1 MTFDLAQ
8 HQRERIRVLE
18 RENNGL
24 QLENARL
31 VIALAAYIDRMY
43 WREKIQALT
52 QDEFMAELA
61 TTLPSRPEG
70 VSVREVGSPPKSP
83 SGRRTSVVTSVSAT
97 NHNGG

>member
-24 QLENARL
+24 QLENAKL
-31 VIALAAYIDRMY
+31 VIALAAYIDRSY
-43 WREKIQALT
+43 WKHKIEAMS

-61 TTLPSRPEG
+61 TTIPSRPEG

-83 SGRRTSVVTSVSAT
+83 SGRRLPVVGSDTAT